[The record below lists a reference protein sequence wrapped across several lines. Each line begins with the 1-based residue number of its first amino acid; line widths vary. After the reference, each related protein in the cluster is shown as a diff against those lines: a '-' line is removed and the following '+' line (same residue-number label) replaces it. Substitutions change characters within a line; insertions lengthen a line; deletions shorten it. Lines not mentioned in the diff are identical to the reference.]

1 MVEVEGRA
9 KYFPAK
15 PSMPRVHTH
24 PSGDVAL
31 TLPCPESPLAD
42 VIAHDCKHRSQNCST
57 LVQIVWR
64 AQFFNAAAKSGLF
77 AFCSSAWSYKTSSR
91 SLRTSD
97 EHANGFARL
106 LRPTYTTTSLK
117 AAWTLISGCS
127 SPSSS
132 GSSFRGNSVDCLL
145 CGQATSIPG

>member
-64 AQFFNAAAKSGLF
+64 ANFSMRLQ
-77 AFCSSAWSYKTSSR
+77 R
-91 SLRTSD
+91 VVSLLS
-97 EHANGFARL
+97 ARL
-106 LRPTYTTTSLK
+106 PGPTRQAHGAFEPQMSTRTVSL
-117 AAWTLISGCS
+117 GC
-127 SPSSS
+127 
-132 GSSFRGNSVDCLL
+132 
-145 CGQATSIPG
+145 